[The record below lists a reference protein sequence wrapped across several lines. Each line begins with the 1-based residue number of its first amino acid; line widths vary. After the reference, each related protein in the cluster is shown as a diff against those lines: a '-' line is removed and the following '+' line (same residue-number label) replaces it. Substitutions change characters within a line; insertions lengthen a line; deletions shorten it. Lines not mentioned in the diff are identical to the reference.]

1 MADLITRDQKSSD
14 TFRAGR
20 TRPARKG
27 FGRRDAIAGYLFVSP
42 SVLGFLVFV
51 LGPLLAAFWF
61 SFTRYDVISP
71 PTFIGLDNYTRLFS
85 DQRLGLVYLNTIIY
99 VVAAVVLI
107 NGLGLLFAVLINVR
121 MPSVLTY
128 VFRSVYFFPSL
139 VALAYISLIWQ
150 ALFQRDTGII
160 NYYLEVV
167 GADPINWLNSSSQSR
182 LSVIIV
188 DVWRNVGFAMLI
200 YVAALQEVP
209 RELEEAAQID
219 GAGPFTQFRR
229 ITVPMISQAI
239 FFNVT
244 ITVIGAFQIYESI
257 IVLTKGGPVDATRSI
272 VMYIAEKAFAD
283 FDLGYAS
290 AISMTLFAIILLVTV
305 LQFRIRR
312 AWVHYE

>member
-128 VFRSVYFFPSL
+128 VFRSFYFFPSL
-139 VALAYISLIWQ
+139 VALAYIALI
-150 ALFQRDTGII
+150 
-160 NYYLEVV
+160 
-167 GADPINWLNSSSQSR
+167 
-182 LSVIIV
+182 
-188 DVWRNVGFAMLI
+188 
-200 YVAALQEVP
+200 
-209 RELEEAAQID
+209 
-219 GAGPFTQFRR
+219 
-229 ITVPMISQAI
+229 
-239 FFNVT
+239 
-244 ITVIGAFQIYESI
+244 
-257 IVLTKGGPVDATRSI
+257 
-272 VMYIAEKAFAD
+272 
-283 FDLGYAS
+283 
-290 AISMTLFAIILLVTV
+290 
-305 LQFRIRR
+305 
-312 AWVHYE
+312 